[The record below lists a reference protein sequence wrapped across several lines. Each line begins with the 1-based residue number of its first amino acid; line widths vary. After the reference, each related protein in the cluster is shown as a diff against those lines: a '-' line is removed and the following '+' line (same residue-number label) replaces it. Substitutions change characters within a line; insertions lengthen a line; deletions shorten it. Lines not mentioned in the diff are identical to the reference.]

1 PSPFLGWPRMAEALR
16 SADPDYLI
24 GVPAAMAAAAVLRIP
39 GGRIVIGG
47 TRDNDRARFTRNPKG
62 RPSTS
67 QKRNEPT
74 PDPEAAVLF
83 TSGATGPPKGV
94 VYRHSQLGSQLDL
107 VGAIC

>member
-1 PSPFLGWPRMAEALR
+1 PSPFLGWRRMAEALR

-24 GVPAAMAAAAVLRIP
+24 GVPAAMAAAAVLRIS
-39 GGRIVIGG
+39 GGRIVKGR
-47 TRDNDRARFTRNPKG
+47 TRDKDRVRSTANPKAP
-62 RPSTS
+62 PSSS
-67 QKRNEPT
+67 QKRIEPT